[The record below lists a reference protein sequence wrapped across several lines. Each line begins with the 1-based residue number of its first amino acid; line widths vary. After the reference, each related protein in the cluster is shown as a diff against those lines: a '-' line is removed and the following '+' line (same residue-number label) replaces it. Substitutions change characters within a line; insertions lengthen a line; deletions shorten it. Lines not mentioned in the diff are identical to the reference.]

1 MKNIKQF
8 EAGLAKMGIKEL
20 NSLQNETLNSSKTTE
35 STVLY
40 APTGSGKT
48 LAFALDAL
56 LQIDEKNDDLQQL
69 FISPTRELAQQI
81 YEVVKNLNPELNVVL
96 VYGGHSIQTEINR
109 LNSNPKIVIGTPGRI
124 VDLIERE
131 VLDLKQVKH
140 LVFDEFDKVLE
151 MGFLN
156 DIEKIVTK
164 CEEKNSFFLASAT
177 ELNELPPFLSE
188 FEIIQLDFRDESL
201 KPKFSFFQIQY
212 EEANKA
218 KLLMELL
225 CNIETDKTIIF
236 CNHREKA
243 EELSNFLNDHSV
255 LNSLYHGGLEQADR
269 ERALIK
275 FKNGSAFFLICTD
288 LGARGIDIDDVKYI
302 IHYQLPRLENEFVHR
317 NGRSSR
323 QNSNGVVFL
332 FANKLIDWLAQIP
345 VESFDIVENEPLPD
359 EPNYKTIYISAGKK
373 EKLNKVDIV
382 GFLHKIGGIKGENIG
397 MINVFDQ
404 YSLVALHESVFE
416 ETLKLIKDE
425 KIKGKRRKI
434 GFAK

>member
-1 MKNIKQF
+1 
-8 EAGLAKMGIKEL
+8 
-20 NSLQNETLNSSKTTE
+20 
-35 STVLY
+35 
-40 APTGSGKT
+40 
-48 LAFALDAL
+48 
-56 LQIDEKNDDLQQL
+56 
-69 FISPTRELAQQI
+69 
-81 YEVVKNLNPELNVVL
+81 
-96 VYGGHSIQTEINR
+96 
-109 LNSNPKIVIGTPGRI
+109 
-124 VDLIERE
+124 
-131 VLDLKQVKH
+131 
-140 LVFDEFDKVLE
+140 
-151 MGFLN
+151 
-156 DIEKIVTK
+156 TK

-218 KLLMELL
+218 QLLLELL

-345 VESFDIVENEPLPD
+345 VEPFDIVENEPLPD